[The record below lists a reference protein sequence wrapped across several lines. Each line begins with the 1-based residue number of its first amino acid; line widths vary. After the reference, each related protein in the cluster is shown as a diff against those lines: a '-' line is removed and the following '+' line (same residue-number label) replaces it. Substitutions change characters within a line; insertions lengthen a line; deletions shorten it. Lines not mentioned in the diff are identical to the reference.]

1 MNSSVE
7 RRDITW
13 RNVNPFTCQ
22 SEEKGI
28 SDTVLRRTMMKR
40 KKTTKWEALFVST
53 HIFRSK
59 LKFETDVTEER
70 IDSNRKFYREKCWQ
84 RQTGLVRS
92 MKGILLKFE
101 KKLGSKLDYSQRW
114 IAQYLSPSSTDNWSG
129 VYIITPLNTF
139 EWCKNKFFLCLTKQ
153 YKKFWKGNVTV
164 NQN

>member
-1 MNSSVE
+1 MNSPVK
-7 RRDITW
+7 RKNNTW

-22 SEEKGI
+22 SEGKGI
-28 SDTVLRRTMMKR
+28 SDAILRRTKMKR
-40 KKTTKWEALFVST
+40 KKNTKWEALQH

-84 RQTGLVRS
+84 RQTGVVRS

-101 KKLGSKLDYSQRW
+101 TKLGSKLDYSQRW
-114 IAQYLSPSSTDNWSG
+114 LAQYHSPSSTDNWSG

-153 YKKFWKGNVTV
+153 YKTFWEGNVTV